1 MFLGQVFNDN
11 ATRRS
16 RLSQEETARKQTTF
30 EAMSPDEQAAVK
42 FEYLMSRHPR
52 NFFCYIFRGQKYVV
66 KKMEAWREELKT
78 FALDLDLELIV
89 VGNALTHA
97 LMRHHQTLAASRSDL
112 MKSIPIQGHEKNNT
126 AFVKVSDFYIALDN
140 LIFEMNG
147 MVSDVNLAR
156 NRLRRSFGVEI

>member
-1 MFLGQVFNDN
+1 MLM
-11 ATRRS
+11 RRCERAAQEAS
-16 RLSQEETARKQTTF
+16 EFAKLSPA
-30 EAMSPDEQAAVK
+30 EQAASK
-42 FEYLMSRHPR
+42 FEDLMKQHPR
-52 NFFCYIFRGQKYVV
+52 NKFLYWTYTGGRTAKELAI
-66 KKMEAWREELKT
+66 WREELKT

-126 AFVKVSDFYIALDN
+126 AFVKVSDFYIALDK
-140 LIFEMNG
+140 LILEMNG